1 MAEDALLSITTLLQN
16 LPIWIA
22 GIEGILKDATERQQ
36 KLLAEHQPA
45 DSLPVVK
52 RRRRSSVSSIWSEV
66 VRVGTQEDLE
76 VKGDNG
82 EEGVGAE
89 PEEENEDWPVVASVA
104 LLRPQLPHMTHS
116 DALRLS
122 QRKRKTA
129 SVCSGDH
136 SGGPV
141 KYRCR
146 GLAVIYYD
154 GDVQKRFEALVK
166 AVQLSRHSIRK
177 ASDKMTA
184 ARSRP
189 PDRNS
194 DDSSSDADRTAGM
207 SVREFQAAKSRQ
219 RKASLTPPD
228 ECAVMLDRV
237 DVLLNKGQDLCERA
251 AHQVLRDGDCAL
263 ELKNA
268 VKRLKEA
275 NETAEARLSDLEKR
289 AAETSEQNRQRD
301 EERKSRESAD
311 GRKKRLSSEPATSTS
326 PVPSLV
332 ASLPSDN
339 RLEVDLDADAT
350 DDDGEDFD
358 ASAFAVGK
366 YQMRS
371 TRLLAH

>member
-22 GIEGILKDATERQQ
+22 DIEGILNDATERQQ

-45 DSLPVVK
+45 DSMPIAK

-66 VRVGTQEDLE
+66 VRVETQEE
-76 VKGDNG
+76 NQDNG
-82 EEGVGAE
+82 EESGGAE
-89 PEEENEDWPVVASVA
+89 ADEKIEERPLVASIA

-166 AVQLSRHSIRK
+166 AVQLFRHSIRK
-177 ASDKMTA
+177 ASGKMAA
-184 ARSRP
+184 ARNRP

-207 SVREFQAAKSRQ
+207 SVRKFQAAKSRQ
-219 RKASLTPPD
+219 RKASPTPPD

-263 ELKNA
+263 ELRNA

-275 NETAEARLSDLEKR
+275 NETAETRLSDLETR

-301 EERKSRESAD
+301 EERKSRASAD
-311 GRKKRLSSEPATSTS
+311 ARKKHVSSEPATSTS

-371 TRLLAH
+371 ARLLAH